1 MQPEQFAASSARLLD
16 LSGLSLKLARAER
29 LLFGLAVLCAAACM
43 WLAPRL
49 PMADLPQHAAQVALW
64 RDLLLG
70 QSPWAEMVRIN
81 LLTPYLIGY
90 GLMLPLSFVFSTAV
104 TTQIVLTLAFLAFVA
119 TCMALRRELGGDR
132 RLDWLFLLSF
142 LGYCWKWGFLTF
154 LVASPVAL
162 LFLLYAIRHAHA
174 PSSGRALA
182 MILLGTIL
190 LFSHGLLFLA
200 SLFLGGLQ
208 VLDKLW
214 ENRGRQLI
222 ARGLPYVVVCAI
234 AVGFRL
240 ATRNMEGAMQNE
252 GFAYGTPIWDRP
264 LTWLVNITDA
274 DNHGIMALQ
283 ALTLV
288 LLSAP
293 LLLGL
298 RLNRRA
304 ALVPLAG
311 LLMLLSFAP
320 ADAFQAGGLYYRFAL
335 FIPAFVALAFRAP
348 APDSAAS
355 ARGLIA
361 MAVVVGC
368 CLAVLAIQGSRI
380 ADFARESAP
389 FETILA
395 KAAPNQRAFAL
406 VLDANSKAAFHEN
419 VYWHYPHWYQADK
432 HGFVDFN
439 FAFFPPQVIRFRSGH
454 NPVKDE
460 EAVLQAGEYVWPD
473 AFIDQYRY
481 VFVRS
486 TAEKADLVR
495 KMSRCPLTIAA
506 SDGPWFLLEHA
517 PCPMPPPA

>member
-1 MQPEQFAASSARLLD
+1 MQSEPFAASPARLLD
-16 LSGLSLKLARAER
+16 ALGRFHKLARAER
-29 LLFGLAVLCAAACM
+29 LLFGLTLFCAAAVM

-70 QSPWAEMVRIN
+70 QSPWAEVVRIN

-90 GLMLPLSFVFSTAV
+90 GLMLPLSFVFSMAV

-119 TCMALRRELGGDR
+119 ACMALRRELGGDR

-162 LFLLYAIRHAHA
+162 LFLLYAIRHAHT
-174 PSSGRALA
+174 PSAGRAVAL
-182 MILLGTIL
+182 ILLGTVL

-200 SLFLGGLQ
+200 ALFLGGLQ

-214 ENRGRQLI
+214 EHRGQQMI
-222 ARGLPYVVVCAI
+222 ARGLPYAVVCAI
-234 AVGFRL
+234 ALGFRL
-240 ATRNMEGAMQNE
+240 ATRNMEGAMQNQ

-264 LTWLVNITDA
+264 LTWLVDITDT

-288 LLSAP
+288 LLCAP

-311 LLMLLSFAP
+311 LLLLLSFAP

-335 FIPAFVALAFRAP
+335 FLPAFVALAFRAS
-348 APDSAAS
+348 AQKDAAS
-355 ARGLIA
+355 ARSLLA
-361 MAVVVGC
+361 MVVVIGC
-368 CLAVLAIQGSRI
+368 SLAVLAIQGGRI
-380 ADFARESAP
+380 AAFAEESRP

-406 VLDANSKAAFHEN
+406 VLDANSKAAYHEN
-419 VYWHYPHWYQADK
+419 VYWHYPHWYQADR

-439 FAFFPPQVIRFRSGH
+439 FAYFPPQVIRFRSDH
-454 NPVKDE
+454 TPVKDE
-460 EAVLQAGEYVWPD
+460 EAVLKAGEYMWPD

-486 TAEKADLVR
+486 SVEKAELIR
-495 KMSRCPLTIAA
+495 KMSRCPLTVAA
-506 SDGPWFLLEHA
+506 SDGPWFLLEHV
-517 PCPMPPPA
+517 PCPLPPPG